1 MKKFGQGFLI
11 GALATA
17 GATVGALFSFKKTVV
32 EPIENQEEKVE
43 ENRKRALRKQRS
55 SHLQ

>member
-1 MKKFGQGFLI
+1 MKKFGKGFLI

-32 EPIENQEEKVE
+32 EPIENQEEK
-43 ENRKRALRKQRS
+43 NRRK
-55 SHLQ
+55 